1 MKKILK
7 ITSVLLILLL
17 AATALFAGG
26 KQEGKPKEEAKPAG
40 AKTIP
45 EGLEIAYFVSTLDN
59 NYHQADAGWAAKYAM
74 EKYGAKVQV
83 FDGKSNNNV
92 MAENCDEV
100 LAYGYDMCSFF
111 VWEGETVQDTVRE
124 AIENGTVSNSFYQR
138 CGNVDMP
145 HISISEKEAAFKM
158 GQVAATKWKEWYPD
172 KPIVYAVIGWME
184 NPVVQVERTEPF
196 IAGVLDVAPDATE
209 AGLLDAAA
217 GTEKAYQV
225 AQDLLQSHPEVN
237 IIYSEANNLTLGV
250 QPALEEAGRGKAVG
264 GKCLTEI
271 LVSTDAPENELREI
285 FDPTS
290 SLKVTMGLT
299 PKDNAIARIDNL
311 MNIYLGKVPQDEFIV
326 IETFDKEIDFWNTT
340 PKEAADWFNE
350 QYGGNVSF

>member
-7 ITSVLLILLL
+7 IMSLLFVLLMVGSV
-17 AATALFAGG
+17 LFAGG
-26 KQEGKPKEEAKPAG
+26 KQEAEE
-40 AKTIP
+40 KTADVTEVP

-59 NYHQADAGWAAKYAM
+59 NYHQADSGWAAKYAM

-111 VWEGETVQDTVRE
+111 VWEGETVQDIVRE

-138 CGNVDMP
+138 TGNVDMP
-145 HISISEKEAAFKM
+145 HVAISEKEAAFKM
-158 GQVAATKWKEWYPD
+158 GEVAATKWIEWYPD

-184 NPVVQVERTEPF
+184 NPVVQAERTEPF
-196 IAGVLDVAPDATE
+196 IEGVLSVAPDAKE

-225 AQDLLQSHPEVN
+225 CQDLLQSHPEVN

-250 QPALEEAGRGKAVG
+250 QPALEEAGRGKAVD

-271 LVSTDAPENELREI
+271 LVSTDAPANELEEI

-290 SLKVTMGLT
+290 SLKITMGLT
-299 PKDNAIARIDNL
+299 PKDNAIARIENL
-311 MNIYLGKVPQDEFIV
+311 VDIYLGKVPQDEFLV
-326 IETFDKEIDFWNTT
+326 IETYDKEIDYWNTT
-340 PKEAADWFNE
+340 PEEAAAWFNE
-350 QYGGNVSF
+350 QYGGDVSF